1 MVVATRDC
9 DGGEREGL
17 QRFEEDE
24 EAPTLNSSTELWWRW
39 PEMAMEGFHASL
51 CPAALTSTE
60 QEEPDLK
67 P

>member
-1 MVVATRDC
+1 MVAG
-9 DGGEREGL
+9 DGNRGEREGL
-17 QRFEEDE
+17 QRFEEEDE